1 MKNANHLY
9 PHVKNPAKKI
19 FRVWVSILGVPI
31 LKRKKNSGG
40 YATAITDK
48 LKLVLEFYLFTTF
61 YNFAYFVESFAF
73 CF

>member
-1 MKNANHLY
+1 MGEHPRRSY
-9 PHVKNPAKKI
+9 FKK
-19 FRVWVSILGVPI
+19 
-31 LKRKKNSGG
+31 KKNSGG

-48 LKLVLEFYLFTTF
+48 LKLVLEFYLFATF